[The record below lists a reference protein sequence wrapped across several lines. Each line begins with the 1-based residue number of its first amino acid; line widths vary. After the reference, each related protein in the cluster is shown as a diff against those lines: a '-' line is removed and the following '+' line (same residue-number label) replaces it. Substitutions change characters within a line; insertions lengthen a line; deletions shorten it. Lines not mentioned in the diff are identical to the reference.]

1 MGVYV
6 KTKLMSMPWECFC
19 FDFSFGTA
27 CGAIMFAAANGITIS
42 CSFGR
47 WYWPVLSLYFLD
59 VYECYRRQLS
69 LLSQLNNTFLVLIT
83 WNIHSFKRFT
93 LKLLFL

>member
-6 KTKLMSMPWECFC
+6 QTKLMSMPWECFC

-47 WYWPVLSLYFLD
+47 QCRPVLSLSFLD
-59 VYECYRRQLS
+59 VSECYRRWLS
-69 LLSQLNNTFLVLIT
+69 LLSQHNNTFLV
-83 WNIHSFKRFT
+83 
-93 LKLLFL
+93 